1 MTRVAV
7 ICAVPLPGTVA
18 GDGTTLIWTL
28 HPICTGVEAVWLESL
43 TEVAAIVTDCVGARP
58 DGAVYV
64 VATPLVVV
72 VGETVPQGD
81 VPQLTDQVT
90 PLLAAS
96 FPTVA
101 VTCTL
106 ALGGRVL

>member
-1 MTRVAV
+1 
-7 ICAVPLPGTVA
+7 
-18 GDGTTLIWTL
+18 
-28 HPICTGVEAVWLESL
+28 VEAVWLESL

-64 VATPLVVV
+64 VATPLGVVI
-72 VGETVPQGD
+72 GETVPQGEL
-81 VPQLTDQVT
+81 PQLTDHVT
-90 PLLAAS
+90 PLLAVS

-106 ALGGRVL
+106 APGGRMV

>member
-1 MTRVAV
+1 
-7 ICAVPLPGTVA
+7 
-18 GDGTTLIWTL
+18 
-28 HPICTGVEAVWLESL
+28 VEADWPESL
-43 TEVAAIVTDCVGARP
+43 TEVAAIVTDCAGARP